1 MLINIRPYVNEWDKV
16 ERSMT
21 RRPKVGESWENS
33 QYALYGRRLC
43 QMNDTASSNARSAL
57 STRSKHC
64 SMSVIRSMSVIFCY
78 CIFDFITSTTSTS
91 AGSHFTPSNSS
102 LVSHFAASCSFRCK
116 ESVISEQR

>member
-43 QMNDTASSNARSAL
+43 QMNDTASS
-57 STRSKHC
+57 
-64 SMSVIRSMSVIFCY
+64 
-78 CIFDFITSTTSTS
+78 D
-91 AGSHFTPSNSS
+91 
-102 LVSHFAASCSFRCK
+102 
-116 ESVISEQR
+116 VISDHGFLGFNGLAARCF